1 MARLFPLVLGVCAV
15 ATALAGCPPPDAGVD
30 CLPLVEVRSE
40 LLVPDLIIAALDR
53 GNTRIVGRSG
63 AVTPE
68 TELLVDDEPATV
80 DEQGAFEVRIEGERE
95 EVTLAAARGEL
106 SENHSF
112 RVRDLDVARTCA
124 VGAAVPSGTLPN
136 DIGIAPGCAG
146 AAELAALVTLT
157 GDGSLDVVDVGA
169 GMRPPSTP
177 YFPPVDG
184 VVAAEPFAV
193 ATAPTADRAAVTLR
207 GLGTVALVAPCRG
220 EVLDAAAPQTADSP
234 WLVVDVDP
242 AVALREPRD
251 IDGDGLID
259 TTVARMRVSGPQ
271 AAVFSGER
279 LWVAYTNVLEPALD
293 ASQPMT
299 AGPGALLVFDLDGDV
314 LVPAGYRV
322 LPARNPQG
330 LAADGGG
337 GVWVSATGVYA
348 FEGPRLVAGSDGAL
362 LHVTRD
368 LAIAHV
374 IDAGRFA
381 PGTPTVVGNRLVV
394 GSTLQGAIA
403 IVDTAASSLE
413 DGIRHSLTGD
423 DRLNTVFDTALLPG
437 GLVGA
442 VHFETDR
449 LHVVDPATATLDPW
463 PFTSPL
469 VLAEGGGTF
478 RGVNAIA
485 FERWRGAVLLALSAE
500 VVGVDLRQVVGP

>member
-1 MARLFPLVLGVCAV
+1 
-15 ATALAGCPPPDAGVD
+15 
-30 CLPLVEVRSE
+30 
-40 LLVPDLIIAALDR
+40 
-53 GNTRIVGRSG
+53 
-63 AVTPE
+63 
-68 TELLVDDEPATV
+68 
-80 DEQGAFEVRIEGERE
+80 
-95 EVTLAAARGEL
+95 
-106 SENHSF
+106 
-112 RVRDLDVARTCA
+112 
-124 VGAAVPSGTLPN
+124 
-136 DIGIAPGCAG
+136 
-146 AAELAALVTLT
+146 
-157 GDGSLDVVDVGA
+157 
-169 GMRPPSTP
+169 
-177 YFPPVDG
+177 
-184 VVAAEPFAV
+184 
-193 ATAPTADRAAVTLR
+193 
-207 GLGTVALVAPCRG
+207 
-220 EVLDAAAPQTADSP
+220 
-234 WLVVDVDP
+234 
-242 AVALREPRD
+242 
-251 IDGDGLID
+251 
-259 TTVARMRVSGPQ
+259 
-271 AAVFSGER
+271 
-279 LWVAYTNVLEPALD
+279 
-293 ASQPMT
+293 
-299 AGPGALLVFDLDGDV
+299 
-314 LVPAGYRV
+314 
-322 LPARNPQG
+322 
-330 LAADGGG
+330 
-337 GVWVSATGVYA
+337 VWVSATGVYA